1 MAFTAPQRA
10 DLADALIAAFN
21 RGTLDIAVR
30 DHLGP
35 RLDVITANAN
45 FQEVVKELLDWAEAQ
60 GFERAVVRMTLEANP
75 GHQKIVA
82 FMEHHREFPAFL
94 VPEQRERFRAGL
106 FNVVKT
112 VGDLRALLTP
122 PLATQPAGFLDNA
135 ADASSAETYLPLL
148 IRLSDHFGFV
158 LLLIE
163 RVLERFP
170 ANAVLE
176 SQVRPLMASIRSR
189 EPAAGAAS
197 TNPFDACDLDGTLMI
212 DRAPLRQAMRG
223 LSGGGNPRI
232 VGVAGDA
239 RSGKTHSKYFI
250 QHISEK
256 EQTYDAVIVDL
267 NDEAPATFRPDQLI
281 KRIVRG
287 WGRNDLVASIPTR
300 DPVEV
305 EARWVIDLAGFL
317 VGEVRKSQRLLVVVL
332 DGFANEKL
340 HLLTHELLTKL
351 VRMASVEKY
360 LRLVL
365 LHYPDEVLA
374 NEPPGR
380 IETHRIAPLS
390 ETDVRNFVSA
400 YAMTSAGEAPPPESI
415 DLIVSNVF
423 ANPTPTTNE
432 EVALR
437 VDRFLREVMQP

>member
-1 MAFTAPQRA
+1 M
-10 DLADALIAAFN
+10 
-21 RGTLDIAVR
+21 
-30 DHLGP
+30 
-35 RLDVITANAN
+35 
-45 FQEVVKELLDWAEAQ
+45 
-60 GFERAVVRMTLEANP
+60 
-75 GHQKIVA
+75 
-82 FMEHHREFPAFL
+82 L
-94 VPEQRERFRAGL
+94 V
-106 FNVVKT
+106 
-112 VGDLRALLTP
+112 
-122 PLATQPAGFLDNA
+122 
-135 ADASSAETYLPLL
+135 
-148 IRLSDHFGFV
+148 RLSDHFGFV

-163 RVLERFP
+163 RVLDRFP
-170 ANAVLE
+170 GDAVLG
-176 SQVRPLMASIRSR
+176 SQVRPLVGIVRGR
-189 EPAAGAAS
+189 QPTAGAVA

-212 DRAPLRQAMRG
+212 DRGPLRQAMRG

-256 EQTYDAVIVDL
+256 EQTYDAVIVNL

-287 WGRNDLVASIPTR
+287 WGRNDLVASIPAR
-300 DPVEV
+300 DPTEV
-305 EARWVIDLAGFL
+305 EARWVIDLATFL

-340 HLLTHELLTKL
+340 HLLTHELLSKL

-380 IETHRIAPLS
+380 IETHRISLLS
-390 ETDVRNFVSA
+390 ESDVRNFVTA
-400 YAMTSAGEAPPPESI
+400 YTLREGGEPPPSDSI

-423 ANPTPTTNE
+423 GNPTPTTNE
-432 EVALR
+432 EIALR
-437 VDRFLREVMQP
+437 VDRFLKELMQP